1 MQSFEQ
7 EHIDK
12 LRAYLPECMV
22 LLKRNGA
29 FPLADPCR
37 IAAFGAG
44 VRDTV
49 KGGTG
54 SGEVNSRYFVS
65 VEQGLEDAG
74 FTITNKDWSDRYAAF
89 LAQAK
94 ADFRAEIKRK
104 AKAQKINP
112 IAASMGAVLKQ
123 LDYQIELDLSADAA
137 IYVVSRLSGEGS
149 DRLPEKGD
157 FKLNDSELRDILA
170 LDAAYDKFMLV
181 INAGGPV
188 DLTEVA
194 QVGNIL
200 VMSQLGVE
208 GGAALADVLL
218 GKSYPSGKLATTW
231 SAYEDY
237 CDLGDFAERDD
248 TRYREGIYVGYRY
261 FDTVGKKPLF
271 PFGFGLGYTDFAL
284 DEMVCEA
291 GGTELKLSARIANA
305 GPFAGKETL
314 QVYVSCP
321 AGRLDRELKSL
332 VGFAKTPELQPG
344 EAARVSVSFDV
355 RDLAAYDAASACF
368 VLEPGAY
375 VISAGTSSA
384 NAEPCAYFELDR
396 EYTVRQVRNLFG
408 TPDFEDLQLGENER
422 VAVASPEAPAFAS
435 LPRLEVDLGS
445 AEVEVPAYRFADG
458 EVTLEELCP
467 DAAAWLGSLT
477 DEELAFLNIGAFDPK
492 GGMLSVIGNASQSV
506 AGAAGESC
514 SRFAGKGLRP
524 LVMADGPAGLRL
536 ARQFYVDGKGV
547 HAVGLSIPESV
558 LDVLP
563 GPAKWFMM
571 RPPKLKK
578 GVVMQEQF
586 TTALPIATAIA
597 QSFNLEFAQMC
608 GDIVGTEMEAFK
620 VDLWLAPAL
629 NIHRNVLCGRNFEY
643 YSEDP
648 LVSGKFAAA
657 LTRGVQAHAGKGV
670 TLKHYAANNQE
681 TNRYANNSVVSE
693 RVLREIYL
701 RGFEVCV
708 REAAPRA
715 VMTSYNLINGVH
727 TSELRDLTVA
737 LRDEFGFDGVIMTDW
752 VVGGEFLTGK
762 TKHPAPDPAKVAA
775 AGCSLFMPGS
785 KGDYDKLL
793 AGLAAGRVSRED
805 LLINAAFLLRQVK
818 R

>member
-1 MQSFEQ
+1 MQRFEQ

-29 FPLADPCR
+29 FPLGGPCR

-65 VEQGLEDAG
+65 IEEGLEAAG
-74 FTITNKDWSDRYAAF
+74 FDIVNKGWSDQYARF
-89 LAQAK
+89 LDRAK
-94 ADFRAEIKRK
+94 ADFRAEIKRR
-104 AKAQKINP
+104 AKAQKTNV

-123 LDYQIELDLSADAA
+123 PDYQIELDLSADAA
-137 IYVVSRLSGEGS
+137 IYVVARLSGEGN

-157 FKLNDSELRDILA
+157 FKLNDSEVRDILA
-170 LDAAYDKFMLV
+170 LDAAYDKFMLI

-188 DLTEVA
+188 DLSEVSE
-194 QVGNIL
+194 VGNIM

-208 GGAALADVLL
+208 GGAAVADVLL
-218 GKSYPSGKLATTW
+218 GRTYPSGKLATTW

-237 CDLGDFAERDD
+237 CSICEFAERDD

-261 FDTVGKKPLF
+261 FDAAGEKPLF
-271 PFGFGLGYTDFAL
+271 PFGYGLGYTNFEL
-284 DEMVCEA
+284 GSVECEA
-291 GGTELKLSARIANA
+291 NGAEVRVAVRIANV
-305 GPFAGKETL
+305 GEFAGKETL
-314 QVYVSCP
+314 QVYASCP
-321 AGRLDRELKSL
+321 AGKLDREVKSL
-332 VGFAKTPELQPG
+332 VGFAKTRELQPG
-344 EAARVSVSFDV
+344 EVDQMSVCFDV
-355 RDLAAYDAASACF
+355 RDLAAYDAETASY
-368 VLEPGAY
+368 VLEPGVY
-375 VISAGTSSA
+375 VLSAGTSSA
-384 NAEPCAYFELDR
+384 DAKPCACFELEEVCVTR
-396 EYTVRQVRNLFG
+396 RLRNLFG
-408 TPDFEDLQLGENER
+408 APDFEDARFDRSASEGLVRALADLPKIA
-422 VAVASPEAPAFAS
+422 VDLSAVA
-435 LPRLEVDLGS
+435 
-445 AEVEVPAYRFADG
+445 AETPAYDFADG
-458 EVTLEELCP
+458 RVSVKDVCP
-467 DAAAWLGSLT
+467 DAAELLASLSI
-477 DEELAFLNIGAFDPK
+477 EELAYLNVGAFDPK
-492 GGMLSVIGNASQSV
+492 AGMLSVIGNASQSV

-514 SRFAGKGLRP
+514 SRLRSKGVEP
-524 LVMADGPAGLRL
+524 IVMADGPAGLRL

-547 HAVGLSIPESV
+547 HAVGVSIPESM

-563 GPAKWFMM
+563 APVKWFMN

-578 GVVMQEQF
+578 GVVMQEQY

-597 QSFNLEFAQMC
+597 QSFNVEFAELC
-608 GDIVGTEMEAFK
+608 GDIVGAEMDVFG

-657 LTRGVQAHAGKGV
+657 VTRGVQAHEGRGV

-681 TNRYANNSVVSE
+681 TNRYANNSAVSE
-693 RVLREIYL
+693 RALREIYL
-701 RGFEVCV
+701 RGFEICV
-708 REAAPRA
+708 RESNPCA

-737 LRDEFGFDGVIMTDW
+737 LRDEFGFDGAIMTDW

-762 TKHPAPDPAKVAA
+762 TKYPAPDPAKVAA
-775 AGCSLFMPGS
+775 AGCSYFMPGS
-785 KGDYDKLL
+785 KGDYDKLFAGFKAGLVTREELELNAAYGL
-793 AGLAAGRVSRED
+793 AGHRDGQGR
-805 LLINAAFLLRQVK
+805 
-818 R
+818 